1 MKRIRQAAFRIL
13 TKESASNK
21 EAGVSQEVRLEGNI
35 HDQWGI
41 APHHFPTPTHENATR
56 GGVLKHAQSMPF
68 FSREPRTFS
77 GDVPTASTS
86 SRPPPTSRHLRKNSK
101 AARILG
107 IAGAPDDSSNADTP
121 PNYGGVMSPPL
132 LPMDADPF
140 SGRPLGALVIGSGNP
155 ASQTQATQLTPQ
167 HTPHPASLPP
177 SAPVPAERPT
187 AHASTQHVHASQNAR
202 HLPVGSD
209 AQRIPRSRA
218 RAGSTTIGAI
228 PTRSHSHP
236 PPPISSAPAAG
247 ALPQPPLYPPNSTNI
262 GNTEHGPTSTHTTHQ
277 ADDLGPRV
285 RDAAVT
291 HRKRYQNKYDPAPT
305 PVPHL
310 RKAHSSFVLSNGPMP
325 PLHAPKP
332 LKLMGQPSVE
342 ILHVL
347 AESVS
352 SETGH
357 RNDQKAVTT
366 TTEIWPPAPV
376 IRPLRMVMPLPQ
388 AEQDAFRAA
397 AVEADKAYHQ
407 ICYERGLPERVRSD
421 RGRETRR
428 RERDPGRQRSRHH
441 RRAATENSRRLGGR
455 EVEYRTMAD
464 YGYYP
469 ANQQWAGRTQ

>member
-13 TKESASNK
+13 TKESGSNK
-21 EAGVSQEVRLEGNI
+21 EAGVSQEVRVEGNI

-41 APHHFPTPTHENATR
+41 APHHFPTPTHEKATR
-56 GGVLKHAQSMPF
+56 GGVLKHTQSMPF
-68 FSREPRTFS
+68 FSREPRTIS
-77 GDVPTASTS
+77 GDIPAATTS

-107 IAGAPDDSSNADTP
+107 IAGAPEDSSNADTP
-121 PNYGGVMSPPL
+121 PSYGGIMSPPL

-140 SGRPLGALVIGSGNP
+140 SGRPLGALVIGSGTP
-155 ASQTQATQLTPQ
+155 AGVTQAMQLIPQ
-167 HTPHPASLPP
+167 HVQPA

-187 AHASTQHVHASQNAR
+187 AHTSTQRIHASQPAH
-202 HLPVGSD
+202 HLPVGSV

-218 RAGSTTIGAI
+218 RTGPTTVSAVSA
-228 PTRSHSHP
+228 RSHSHP
-236 PPPISSAPAAG
+236 PPISSAPG
-247 ALPQPPLYPPNSTNI
+247 GTGTLSQPPLYPPNSTNPD
-262 GNTEHGPTSTHTTHQ
+262 NTREHGPTSTHTAHQ
-277 ADDLGPRV
+277 GDGLGPRV

-305 PVPHL
+305 PVPRL

-332 LKLMGQPSVE
+332 LKLTGQPSVE

-347 AESVS
+347 AESIS
-352 SETGH
+352 TETSR
-357 RNDQKAVTT
+357 RNDRKAATAV
-366 TTEIWPPAPV
+366 TEIWPPAPV
-376 IRPLRMVMPLPQ
+376 IRPLRMAMPLPQ
-388 AEQDAFRAA
+388 AEKDAFRAA
-397 AVEADKAYHQ
+397 AIEADKAYRQ
-407 ICYERGLPERVRSD
+407 ICYERELPERVRSD
-421 RGRETRR
+421 RGRDVRR

-455 EVEYRTMAD
+455 EVEYRTLAD

-469 ANQQWAGRTQ
+469 AEQL